1 MNKRIITHFSRMV
14 ALVIGALFLM
24 VNTTVAATDEVR
36 IWNSVDDVN
45 EFNKSVKVGET
56 TDKFFTYKLN
66 GITETSHIW
75 SSSDTNI
82 LKVNG
87 TGKTISV
94 TGVKEGYAKLLL
106 QIKADNGKTYEDY
119 TNISV
124 YTDLDEDGFAK
135 TKTTVTRAATS
146 TTGNRNVRGDVPRGT
161 KFKIIGKCSNYYRI
175 IADYTFDDEQNHS
188 YGYVLKK
195 DVIIPTKQ
203 ISVPEKD
210 VVLKVGDKKKIT
222 PIIKPDLATETAL
235 TWGVQYKS
243 VASVTDNTVVGK
255 SKGATKITITTKD
268 NKSCNFMT
276 SVYKPIADVKGYMK
290 ESDSLFSGA
299 YPTADSIMNLVK
311 NDNITI
317 IGDAGNYYYVKLKE
331 KYGFVNK
338 KKVEIPVTSIKI
350 LDKEIEVK
358 EKRKRSVKVAVS
370 PSIATEKTFSWKVGN
385 NSIATVSNK
394 GVITAKLAGNTIV
407 SVSTKLGA
415 SASQKLN
422 VPKPK
427 KHKWVKIKDVKES
440 GANKMQGMTGYKD
453 NIYFFKIKKTKKGS
467 EGKTKYAVLYKAKI
481 KKGGKIGNIKKLKKY
496 DKPGKSNNVVGHAN
510 GMTAVYDKKNKK
522 VVLYVAPI
530 GEQKGKITRISVKY
544 NKKKKKYVVSDSK
557 LIKCTGRDMEDKS
570 YSSIAAW
577 KYNNEQ
583 FFIIRNECN
592 NFVCKEKYGK
602 MIAVYDFEIPKPYEP
617 NDKNKTRGQGT
628 ACAIK
633 DDIYYYVNS
642 FAYGKDYI
650 NKKKYRRISYVFRY
664 RLSIKN
670 NDIERKALK
679 SYKFIATKKHVKA
692 KKKKRNLMRFEMEDL
707 YIYGKRAYLN
717 SEGGD
722 NCLDLIGKFIR

>member
-1 MNKRIITHFSRMV
+1 MNKRFITYVSRGMVVVFS
-14 ALVIGALFLM
+14 ALFF
-24 VNTTVAATDEVR
+24 TVSSVFADGEEVR

-45 EFNKSVKVGET
+45 EFNKSVEVGET
-56 TDKFFTYKLN
+56 TERFFTYKLD
-66 GITETSHIW
+66 GITETSHSW
-75 SSSDTNI
+75 SSSNTNI

-106 QIKADNGKTYEDY
+106 QIKANNGNTYDDY

-124 YTDLDEDGFAK
+124 YTELNEDGFAK
-135 TKTTVTRAATS
+135 AKTTVTRAATS

-161 KFKIIGKCSNYYRI
+161 KLQVIGKCSNYYRV
-175 IADYTFDDEQNHS
+175 IADYTFDDEQDHS
-188 YGYVLKK
+188 YGYVLKN
-195 DVIIPTKQ
+195 DVTVPTKQ
-203 ISVPEKD
+203 ISVSEKD

-222 PIIKPDLATETAL
+222 PIIKPDIATETAL
-235 TWGVQYKS
+235 TWGVQNKS
-243 VASVTDNTVVGK
+243 IASVTDNTVVGK
-255 SKGATKITITTKD
+255 SKGATKITVTTKD
-268 NKSCNFMT
+268 NKSCTFMT
-276 SVYKPIADVKGYMK
+276 SVYKAISDVKGYMK

-299 YPTADSIMNLVK
+299 YSTADSLMNLAK
-311 NDNITI
+311 NEDLTI
-317 IGDAGNYYYVKLKE
+317 IGDAGNYYYVKIKDRS
-331 KYGFVNK
+331 GFVNK

-350 LDKEIEVK
+350 VDKEIEVK

-385 NSIATVSNK
+385 SSIATVNNK

-407 SVSTKLGA
+407 TVSTKLGA

-427 KHKWVKIKDVKES
+427 KHEWVKIKDVKES

-453 NIYFFKIKKTKKGS
+453 NIYFLKIKKTKKGS
-467 EGKTKYAVLYKAKI
+467 EGKTEYAVLYTAKI
-481 KKGGKIGNIKKLKKY
+481 KKGGKIGNIEKLKKY

-522 VVLYVAPI
+522 VVLYVAPS
-530 GEQKGKITRISVKY
+530 GEQKGKIAKISI
-544 NKKKKKYVVSDSK
+544 NKKGKASKAK
-557 LIKCTGRDMEDKS
+557 LIKCSGRDMEGKG

-577 KYNNEQ
+577 KYKNEQ
-583 FFIIRNECN
+583 FFIIRSTRYNY
-592 NFVCKEKYGK
+592 VCKEQNEK
-602 MIAVYDFEIPKPYEP
+602 MVLYYKFKLPKPYEP
-617 NDKNKTRGQGT
+617 KKWNKTRGQGT

-633 DDIYYYVNS
+633 DNVYYYVNS
-642 FAYGKDYI
+642 FAYRSDYI
-650 NKKKYRRISYVFRY
+650 DNKYRRISYVFRFK
-664 RLSIKN
+664 LSIKN

-692 KKKKRNLMRFEMEDL
+692 KKNKKNIKRFEMEDL